1 MGRRFLHD
9 ESGMTMAL
17 TVIMIVL
24 IGVMGAGLL
33 VFVNRDLESVIEV
46 NRGQLAQEAADAGV
60 ESAKRHLATTDALP
74 TSYDAVITAGNSAW
88 YADATPKE
96 MTFKESNDMRI
107 GIRYLLPATT
117 DPQARQEGYA
127 PEVLPSYGSDVC
139 NDVDGNGVDDDLNT
153 SATPPDVDAC
163 DYPNNRNYFSVT
175 ARGTSRGTSG
185 NAIRQVQAIY
195 STENFDL
202 PVAYYATRD
211 IDFNGNA
218 TSISGLSLFANR
230 YIKNLRPSR
239 ITGNDNRYGDWATDP
254 TTGQPNAFNSTAHR
268 DSLGNPVIAAGA
280 AALGTG
286 TEGTPNCP
294 LTQESGIVYDP
305 TSTNSAQKAGTAG
318 TSQRYGLRDYDRH
331 SDYKCSGSTASSS
344 GRPDFRANTWGALSN
359 QPSSSVTFPF
369 AANTP
374 EAIAADDDL
383 IAELK
388 QKAQNQG
395 LYVRRDPGT
404 SFTIDDNGGDLP
416 RYPADSNLTETVMF
430 IEFANADGSS
440 GSKGDVEYRVRSSD
454 ADNLVK
460 GTIVVLNGDLDTS
473 SSADDFQGV
482 MVIRDPDDTD
492 NASDT
497 TDINCNDNGTVM
509 DFCNGGSLNIEGYVN
524 IEGDM
529 SLGGSVDG
537 FLPAPLVNGV
547 PGLFR
552 VSQWSWRECYNTACN

>member
-1 MGRRFLHD
+1 
-9 ESGMTMAL
+9 MTMAL
-17 TVIMIVL
+17 VVIMIVL

-33 VFVNRDLESVIEV
+33 TFVSRDLESVIEV

-60 ESAKRHLATTDALP
+60 EAARRHLATTDALP
-74 TSYDAVITAGNSAW
+74 GSYDDANTADNSAW
-88 YADATPKE
+88 YADVSPKQI
-96 MTFKESNDMRI
+96 TFKESNDVRV
-107 GIRYLLPATT
+107 GIRYLFPAAS
-117 DPQARQEGYA
+117 DAQARQEGFA
-127 PEVLPSYGSDVC
+127 PEVLISG
-139 NDVDGNGVDDDLNT
+139 
-153 SATPPDVDAC
+153 A

-175 ARGTSRGTSG
+175 VRGTSG
-185 NAIRQVQAIY
+185 NAIRQVQVIY

-211 IDFNGNA
+211 IDFNGAA
-218 TSISGLSLFANR
+218 TNVSGLSLFANR
-230 YIKNLRPSR
+230 YIYDLRPSR
-239 ITGNDNRYGDWATDP
+239 ITGNDNRYGDWATNP
-254 TTGQPNAFNSTAHR
+254 TTGQPNAFNSVPRTN
-268 DSLGNPVIAAGA
+268 SVGTPVIAAGA

-286 TEGTPNCP
+286 TNGTPACP

-305 TSTNSAQKAGTAG
+305 TNTNNLQKAGTAG
-318 TSQRYGLRDYDRH
+318 ASQRYRFRDYDRH
-331 SDYKCSGSTASSS
+331 SDYRCNGSTAESS

-359 QPSSSVTFPF
+359 QPSSAITFPF
-369 AANTP
+369 ATNSA
-374 EAIAADDDL
+374 EATAADDEL

-416 RYPADSNLTETVMF
+416 RYPADSDLTETVMF

-440 GSKGDVEYRVRSSD
+440 GTKGDVEYRAGSSD

-460 GTIVVLNGDLDTS
+460 GTIVVVNGDLDTNP
-473 SSADDFQGV
+473 SADDFQGV
-482 MVIRDPDDTD
+482 MVIRDPNDTD
-492 NASDT
+492 NGSDT
-497 TDINCNDNGTVM
+497 TSIGCNDNGTVM
-509 DFCNGGSLNIEGYVN
+509 DFCNSGSLNIEGYVN

-529 SLGGSVDG
+529 SLGGSIDG

-552 VSQWSWRECYNTACN
+552 VSQWSWRECYNTTCG